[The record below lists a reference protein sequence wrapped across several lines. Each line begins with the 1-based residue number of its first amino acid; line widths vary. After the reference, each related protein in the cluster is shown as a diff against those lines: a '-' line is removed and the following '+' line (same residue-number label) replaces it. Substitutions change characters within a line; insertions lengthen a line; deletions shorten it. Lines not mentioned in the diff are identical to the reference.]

1 MASLRKFKCSR
12 FWFAVYRDA
21 QGGQCNR
28 STKIAIAG
36 EGSTEK
42 ERGRD
47 AAEKQ
52 KLARLIARTYEETE
66 RGHPTEQHVQKVL
79 HEIFGK
85 VNKRRIEPAMTETF
99 FKAWL
104 SNVETRRGKG
114 NTLARY
120 SVVTKRFLD
129 ALGTR
134 RSLQLTDI
142 LPSDVQKFI
151 DAQAKAGK
159 AGTTVR
165 IEYKILNSLF
175 ADALRQGLIATNPA
189 AAIAVPMDAGE
200 SREPFTWAHVRDL
213 INNASPEWKTVI
225 MLGAYTAARLGDC
238 CAMRWKHIDLQG
250 QLIRFRAGKTKAKK
264 KDLVIPMHPDL
275 EAHLLTLP
283 MPDGADAAEQP
294 LSPALAVLNIGG
306 RSGLSRQFQE
316 IMAQAG
322 IVNAEVRK
330 ANGAG
335 RSQSAYG
342 FHSLR
347 HSFNSML
354 LNSGVGED
362 LRMRLSGH
370 ASTEM
375 NRRYSHAEVETLR
388 AAVAKLPRVSKE
400 N

>member
-1 MASLRKFKCSR
+1 MASLRKFKHSR

-21 QGGQCNR
+21 RGKQCNR
-28 STKIAIAG
+28 STKILIAG
-36 EGSTEK
+36 EGDTER

-47 AAEKQ
+47 AAQKQ
-52 KLARLIARTYEETE
+52 KLARTIACTYEEVE

-99 FKAWL
+99 FRAWL
-104 SNVETRRGKG
+104 GKVETRRGKG
-114 NTLARY
+114 NTLSRY
-120 SVVTKRFLD
+120 KVVTDRFLD
-129 ALGTR
+129 ALAAR
-134 RSLQLTDI
+134 RNLQLSDI
-142 LPSDVQKFI
+142 LPTDVQAFI

-159 AGTTVR
+159 AATTVR
-165 IEYKILNSLF
+165 IEHKILNSLF
-175 ADALRQGLIATNPA
+175 SDALRQGLIATNPA
-189 AAIAVPMDAGE
+189 AAVAVPMDAGE
-200 SREPFTWAHVRDL
+200 SREPFTWPQVQAM
-213 INNASPEWKTVI
+213 IAQASPEWKTVI
-225 MLGAYTAARLGDC
+225 MLGVFTGARLGDC

-250 QLIRFRAGKTKAKK
+250 QLIRFRPGKTKAKGQ
-264 KDLVIPMHPDL
+264 DLVVPMHPDV

-283 MPDGADAAEQP
+283 TPDGAEAAEQP
-294 LSPALAVLNIGG
+294 LSPKLAVLNIGG

-316 IMAQAG
+316 IMGAVN
-322 IVNAEVRK
+322 IVNTEVRK
-330 ANGAG
+330 ASGAG

-354 LNSGVGED
+354 LNSGVAED

-388 AAVAKLPRVSKE
+388 AAVAKLPRVKT
-400 N
+400 